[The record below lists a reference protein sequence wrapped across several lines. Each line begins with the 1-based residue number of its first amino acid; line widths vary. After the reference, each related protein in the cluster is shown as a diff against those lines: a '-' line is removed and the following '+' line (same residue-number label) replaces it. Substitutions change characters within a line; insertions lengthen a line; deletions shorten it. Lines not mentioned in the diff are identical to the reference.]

1 MHITWPTP
9 TNSPA
14 GNPLGI
20 SAPIETPIPP
30 PSRLLVAHASFSGE
44 NVSMVVSLRHISPRI
59 RVLHVSLLCI
69 RSLELAT
76 CRSCCCIFRSA
87 VETTLLSLF
96 LMRLRPDCPTLSM
109 AVSLLFLPYNNRF
122 SFCSYL
128 SIYCFSFLKQILLV
142 RGIDMFFQKKGI
154 LGYKVYSRRKI

>member
-9 TNSPA
+9 TNSLA

-128 SIYCFSFLKQILLV
+128 SIYCFFLFLNKFYWLGESIC
-142 RGIDMFFQKKGI
+142 FFKKRDFRI
-154 LGYKVYSRRKI
+154 